1 MKKQPTEW
9 EKMFANHV
17 FDKGLIPR
25 IYRELKTHQQKAPNN
40 TIKIQA
46 KNLISYFSKE
56 GVQMANMHVK
66 RPSSLI
72 FRDTQLKNTM
82 R

>member
-1 MKKQPTEW
+1 MKRQPTEW

-25 IYRELKTHQQKAPNN
+25 IYRELKTQQQKALNN
-40 TIKIQA
+40 TIKKQA

-56 GVQMANMHVK
+56 GVQMANTHVE
-66 RPSSLI
+66 RPSSLL
-72 FRDTQLKNTM
+72 FRETQGKNTM

>member
-1 MKKQPTEW
+1 MTG
-9 EKMFANHV
+9 V
-17 FDKGLIPR
+17 VIR
-25 IYRELKTHQQKAPNN
+25 LKNGNPNYVKRN
-40 TIKIQA
+40 VNIKIILCAKRHASIKIQA